1 MNNPKN
7 IQISYDL
14 FLRLCKHF
22 FTNDS
27 ILYNEKEINTIRN
40 ELEGKLDALIKRDLF
55 TKYKTAT
62 NLKEREKLRKEYIE
76 KAQIPLQF
84 TTEKETH
91 L

>member
-27 ILYNEKEINTIRN
+27 ILHDEKEINAIRN
-40 ELEGKLDALIKRDLF
+40 ELEGKLDALIKRELF
-55 TKYKTAT
+55 TKYKTT
-62 NLKEREKLRKEYIE
+62 INPKEREKLRKEYIK
-76 KAQIPLQF
+76 KAQIPSQF
-84 TTEKETH
+84 TTQKETH
-91 L
+91 I